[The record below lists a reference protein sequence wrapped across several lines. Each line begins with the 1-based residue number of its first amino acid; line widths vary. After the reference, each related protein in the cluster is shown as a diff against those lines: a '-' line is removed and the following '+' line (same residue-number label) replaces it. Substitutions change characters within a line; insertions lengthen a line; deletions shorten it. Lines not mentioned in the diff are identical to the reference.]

1 MLKKLFIQNYAIID
15 EVEIEL
21 SNGFSAITGET
32 GAGKSILMGA
42 LGLILGERADST
54 VLSQKEKKLVVEG
67 VFDLG
72 TDQRVHQFLLAQELE
87 SEQELVLR
95 REINPQGK
103 SRAFINDTPVN
114 LGQLQQISSLL
125 VDLHQQFDTLQL
137 GQEDFQR
144 EVLDALAGQFS
155 LVEEY
160 RFSYDKW
167 IQSKTILQAY
177 VDQKSSSDARAE
189 YNKFQWEE
197 LEAAAFRDGELE
209 ELEAELK
216 LLTHTEEVQQ
226 VFTRITSFL
235 TEGEEPALAQLKSFL
250 QSLAEFRGM
259 HQAFP
264 PLEDRLRSSYVEL
277 QDLSREFDK
286 LSSNFGGDPKRLEWV
301 SERLSIGYRLCKK
314 HQVTT
319 TAELL
324 AIHEDL
330 TKQLQQFLNFD
341 QLIVQQQKEVAATEK
356 KAVELAS
363 YISKGRE
370 KQIKGFEKRVHDLL
384 QRVGM
389 PSAKI
394 NVKLTADQLGSNG
407 SDAIEFLF
415 DANNSGQFHPL
426 RKVASGGEL
435 SRLMLCIKSLV
446 GDSLKFSTQIFDEID
461 TGIAGEA
468 ARQVGLLLKELSASR
483 QVICITHQPQIAG
496 KAHTHFFV
504 YKDKGSGPTGA
515 VRTFIRPL
523 NSDERVQTIAQM
535 IGGENPTPAALAN
548 ARELLS

>member
-1 MLKKLFIQNYAIID
+1 MLKRLFIQNYAIID

-21 SNGFSAITGET
+21 RNGFSAITGET

-42 LGLILGERADST
+42 LGLILGERADSS

-67 VFDLG
+67 VFD
-72 TDQRVHQFLLAQELE
+72 TDQRVHQFLLAHELE
-87 SEQELVLR
+87 NEQELVLR

-160 RFSYDKW
+160 RLSYDQW
-167 IQSKTILQAY
+167 VQAKTLLQAY

-197 LEAAAFRDGELE
+197 LEAAAFRTGELE

-250 QSLAEFRGM
+250 QSLAAFRDM
-259 HQAFP
+259 HEAFP

-301 SERLSIGYRLCKK
+301 SERLSLGYRLCKK

-324 AIHEDL
+324 AIHAEL
-330 TKQLQQFLNFD
+330 TTQLQQFLNID
-341 QLIVQQQKEVAATEK
+341 QMIVQQQKEVNASEK

-363 YISKGRE
+363 RISKGRE
-370 KQIKGFEKRVHDLL
+370 KQIKGFEKRVHELL

-394 NVKLTADQLGSNG
+394 KVQLTAEQLGPHG

-446 GDSLKFSTQIFDEID
+446 GDFLKFSTQIFDEID

-504 YKDKGSGPTGA
+504 YKGKGSDPSGA
-515 VRTFIRPL
+515 TRTFIRPL
-523 NSDERVQTIAQM
+523 NSEERVQTIAQM

>member
-1 MLKKLFIQNYAIID
+1 MLKRLFIQNYAIID

-42 LGLILGERADST
+42 LGLILGERADSS

-67 VFDLG
+67 AFDTG
-72 TDQRVHQFLLAQELE
+72 TDQRVHQFLLAHELE
-87 SEQELVLR
+87 NEQELVLR

-103 SRAFINDTPVN
+103 SRAFINDSPVN

-160 RFSYDKW
+160 RLSYDQW
-167 IQSKTILQAY
+167 VQARTLLQSY

-197 LEAAAFRDGELE
+197 LEGAAFRAGELE

-250 QSLAEFRGM
+250 QSLAEFRDM
-259 HQAFP
+259 HEAFP

-301 SERLSIGYRLCKK
+301 SERLSLGYRLCKK
-314 HQVTT
+314 H
-319 TAELL
+319 
-324 AIHEDL
+324 
-330 TKQLQQFLNFD
+330 
-341 QLIVQQQKEVAATEK
+341 
-356 KAVELAS
+356 
-363 YISKGRE
+363 
-370 KQIKGFEKRVHDLL
+370 
-384 QRVGM
+384 
-389 PSAKI
+389 
-394 NVKLTADQLGSNG
+394 
-407 SDAIEFLF
+407 
-415 DANNSGQFHPL
+415 
-426 RKVASGGEL
+426 
-435 SRLMLCIKSLV
+435 
-446 GDSLKFSTQIFDEID
+446 
-461 TGIAGEA
+461 
-468 ARQVGLLLKELSASR
+468 
-483 QVICITHQPQIAG
+483 
-496 KAHTHFFV
+496 
-504 YKDKGSGPTGA
+504 
-515 VRTFIRPL
+515 
-523 NSDERVQTIAQM
+523 
-535 IGGENPTPAALAN
+535 
-548 ARELLS
+548 

>member
-1 MLKKLFIQNYAIID
+1 MLKRLFIQNYAIID

-42 LGLILGERADST
+42 LGLILGERADSS

-67 VFDLG
+67 VFDAG
-72 TDQRVHQFLLAQELE
+72 TDQRVHQFLLVHELE
-87 SEQELVLR
+87 NEQELVLR
-95 REINPQGK
+95 REINPRGK
-103 SRAFINDTPVN
+103 SRAFINDSPVN

-160 RFSYDKW
+160 RLSYDQW
-167 IQSKTILQAY
+167 VQARTLLQSY

-197 LEAAAFRDGELE
+197 LEAAAFRTGELE

-235 TEGEEPALAQLKSFL
+235 TEGEEPALAQVKSFL
-250 QSLAEFRGM
+250 QSLAEFRDM
-259 HQAFP
+259 HEAFP

-301 SERLSIGYRLCKK
+301 SERLSLGYRLCKK

-324 AIHEDL
+324 AIHEEL
-330 TKQLQQFLNFD
+330 ATQLQQFLNID
-341 QLIVQQQKEVAATEK
+341 QMIVQQQKEVNASEK

-363 YISKGRE
+363 RISKGRE
-370 KQIKGFEKRVHDLL
+370 KQIKGFEKRVHELL

-394 NVKLTADQLGSNG
+394 KVQLTAEQLGPHG

-504 YKDKGSGPTGA
+504 YKGKGSDPSGA
-515 VRTFIRPL
+515 TRTFIRPL
-523 NSDERVQTIAQM
+523 NSEERVQTIAQM

>member
-67 VFDLG
+67 VFDPG
-72 TDQRVHQFLLAQELE
+72 TDQRVHQFLLAHELE
-87 SEQELVLR
+87 NEQELVLR

-114 LGQLQQISSLL
+114 LGQLQLISSLL

-160 RFSYDKW
+160 RLSYDQW
-167 IQSKTILQAY
+167 VQAKTLLQAY

-197 LEAAAFRDGELE
+197 LEAAAFRAGELE

-250 QSLAEFRGM
+250 QSLAEFRDM
-259 HQAFP
+259 HEAFP

-301 SERLSIGYRLCKK
+301 SERLSLGYRLCKK

-319 TAELL
+319 TAELF

-330 TKQLQQFLNFD
+330 TKQLQQFLNID

-363 YISKGRE
+363 RISKGRE
-370 KQIKGFEKRVHDLL
+370 KQLKGFEKRVHELL

-394 NVKLTADQLGSNG
+394 KVQLTAEQLGPHG

-504 YKDKGSGPTGA
+504 FKGKGSDSSGA
-515 VRTFIRPL
+515 TRTSIRPL

>member
-1 MLKKLFIQNYAIID
+1 MLKRLFIQNYAIID

-42 LGLILGERADST
+42 LGLILGERADSS

-67 VFDLG
+67 VFDTG
-72 TDQRVHQFLLAQELE
+72 TDQRVHQFLLAHELE
-87 SEQELVLR
+87 NEQELVLR

-103 SRAFINDTPVN
+103 SRAFINDSPVN

-160 RFSYDKW
+160 RLSYDQW
-167 IQSKTILQAY
+167 VQARTLLQAY

-197 LEAAAFRDGELE
+197 LEAAAFRTGELE

-250 QSLAEFRGM
+250 QSLAEFRDM
-259 HQAFP
+259 HEAFP

-301 SERLSIGYRLCKK
+301 SERLSLGYRLCKK

-324 AIHEDL
+324 AIHEEL
-330 TKQLQQFLNFD
+330 ATQLQQFLNID
-341 QLIVQQQKEVAATEK
+341 QMIVQQQKEVNASEK

-363 YISKGRE
+363 RISKGRE
-370 KQIKGFEKRVHDLL
+370 KQIKGFEKRVHELL

-394 NVKLTADQLGSNG
+394 KVQLTAEQLGPHG

-504 YKDKGSGPTGA
+504 YKGKGSDPSGA
-515 VRTFIRPL
+515 TRTFIRPL
-523 NSDERVQTIAQM
+523 NSEERVQTIAQM

>member
-1 MLKKLFIQNYAIID
+1 MLKRLFIQNYAIID

-42 LGLILGERADST
+42 LGLILGERADSS

-67 VFDLG
+67 VFDTG
-72 TDQRVHQFLLAQELE
+72 TDQRVHQFLLAHELE
-87 SEQELVLR
+87 NEQELVLR

-160 RFSYDKW
+160 RLSYDQW
-167 IQSKTILQAY
+167 VQAKTLLQAY

-197 LEAAAFRDGELE
+197 LEAAAFRAGELE

-250 QSLAEFRGM
+250 QSLAEFRDM
-259 HQAFP
+259 HEAFP

-301 SERLSIGYRLCKK
+301 SERLSLGYRLCKK

-324 AIHEDL
+324 AIHEEL
-330 TKQLQQFLNFD
+330 ATQLQQFLNID
-341 QLIVQQQKEVAATEK
+341 QMIVQQQKEVAASEK

-363 YISKGRE
+363 RISKGRE
-370 KQIKGFEKRVHDLL
+370 KQIKGFEKRVHELL

-394 NVKLTADQLGSNG
+394 KVQLTAEQLGPHG

-483 QVICITHQPQIAG
+483 QVICITHQPQIAAKG
-496 KAHTHFFV
+496 QAHLYV
-504 YKDKGSGPTGA
+504 YKVQEGNTTHSH
-515 VRTFIRPL
+515 VRTL
-523 NSDERVQTIAQM
+523 DAAERVTHIALM
-535 IGGENPTPAALAN
+535 IGGDPPSKAALEHAN
-548 ARELLS
+548 ELLA

>member
-1 MLKKLFIQNYAIID
+1 MLKRLFIQNYAIID

-42 LGLILGERADST
+42 LGLILGERADSS

-67 VFDLG
+67 VFDTG
-72 TDQRVHQFLLAQELE
+72 TDQRVHQFLLAHELE
-87 SEQELVLR
+87 NEQELVLR

-160 RFSYDKW
+160 RLSYDQW
-167 IQSKTILQAY
+167 VQSKTLLQAY

-197 LEAAAFRDGELE
+197 LEAAAFRAGELE

-250 QSLAEFRGM
+250 QSLAEFRDM
-259 HQAFP
+259 HEAFP
-264 PLEDRLRSSYVEL
+264 SLEDRLRSSYVEL

-301 SERLSIGYRLCKK
+301 SERLSLGYRLCKK

-324 AIHEDL
+324 AIHEEL
-330 TKQLQQFLNFD
+330 ATQLQQFLNID
-341 QLIVQQQKEVAATEK
+341 QMIVQQQKEVAASEK

-363 YISKGRE
+363 RISKGRE
-370 KQIKGFEKRVHDLL
+370 KQIKGFEKRVHELL

-394 NVKLTADQLGSNG
+394 KVQLTAEQLGPHG

-504 YKDKGSGPTGA
+504 YKGKGTDPSGAT
-515 VRTFIRPL
+515 RTFIRPL
-523 NSDERVQTIAQM
+523 NSEERVQTIAQM

>member
-1 MLKKLFIQNYAIID
+1 MLKRLFIQNYAIID

-42 LGLILGERADST
+42 LGLILGERADSS

-67 VFDLG
+67 VFDAG
-72 TDQRVHQFLLAQELE
+72 TDQRVHQFLLVHELE
-87 SEQELVLR
+87 NEQELVLR
-95 REINPQGK
+95 REINPRGK
-103 SRAFINDTPVN
+103 SRAFINDSPVN

-160 RFSYDKW
+160 RLSYDQW
-167 IQSKTILQAY
+167 VQARTLLQSY

-197 LEAAAFRDGELE
+197 LEAAAFRTGELE

-250 QSLAEFRGM
+250 QSLAEFRDM
-259 HQAFP
+259 HEAFP

-301 SERLSIGYRLCKK
+301 SERLSLGYRLCKK

-324 AIHEDL
+324 AIHEEL
-330 TKQLQQFLNFD
+330 ATQLQQFLNID
-341 QLIVQQQKEVAATEK
+341 QMIVQQQKEVNASEK

-363 YISKGRE
+363 RISKGRE
-370 KQIKGFEKRVHDLL
+370 KQIKGFEKRVHELL

-394 NVKLTADQLGSNG
+394 KVQLTAEQLGPHG

-504 YKDKGSGPTGA
+504 YKGKGSDPSGA
-515 VRTFIRPL
+515 TRTFIRPL
-523 NSDERVQTIAQM
+523 NSEERVQTIAQM

>member
-1 MLKKLFIQNYAIID
+1 MLKRLFIQNYAIID

-21 SNGFSAITGET
+21 RNGFSAITGET

-42 LGLILGERADST
+42 LGLILGERADSS

-67 VFDLG
+67 VFD
-72 TDQRVHQFLLAQELE
+72 TDQRVHQFLLAHELE
-87 SEQELVLR
+87 NEQELVLR

-160 RFSYDKW
+160 RLSYDQW
-167 IQSKTILQAY
+167 VQAKTLLQAY

-197 LEAAAFRDGELE
+197 LEAAAFRTGELE

-216 LLTHTEEVQQ
+216 LLTHTEDVQQ

-250 QSLAEFRGM
+250 QSLAAFRDM
-259 HQAFP
+259 HEAFP

-301 SERLSIGYRLCKK
+301 SERLSLGYRLCKK

-324 AIHEDL
+324 AIHAEL
-330 TKQLQQFLNFD
+330 TTQLQQFLNID
-341 QLIVQQQKEVAATEK
+341 QMIVQQQKEVNASEK

-363 YISKGRE
+363 RISKGRE
-370 KQIKGFEKRVHDLL
+370 KQIKGFEKRVHELL

-394 NVKLTADQLGSNG
+394 KVQLTAEQLGPHG

-426 RKVASGGEL
+426 HKVASGGEL

-504 YKDKGSGPTGA
+504 YKGKGSNPSGA
-515 VRTFIRPL
+515 TRTFIRPL
-523 NSDERVQTIAQM
+523 NSEERVQTIAQM

>member
-1 MLKKLFIQNYAIID
+1 MLKRLFIQNYAIID

-42 LGLILGERADST
+42 LGLILGERADSS

-67 VFDLG
+67 AFDTG
-72 TDQRVHQFLLAQELE
+72 TDQRVHQFLLEHELE
-87 SEQELVLR
+87 NEQELVLR

-160 RFSYDKW
+160 RLSYDQW
-167 IQSKTILQAY
+167 VQARTLLQAY

-197 LEAAAFRDGELE
+197 LEAAAFRTGELE

-216 LLTHTEEVQQ
+216 LLMHTEEVQQ

-250 QSLAEFRGM
+250 QSLAEFRDM
-259 HQAFP
+259 HEAFP

-301 SERLSIGYRLCKK
+301 SERLSLGYRLCKK

-324 AIHEDL
+324 AIHEEL
-330 TKQLQQFLNFD
+330 ATQLQQFLNID
-341 QLIVQQQKEVAATEK
+341 QMIVQQQKEVNASEK

-363 YISKGRE
+363 RISKGRE
-370 KQIKGFEKRVHDLL
+370 KQIKGFEKRVHELL

-394 NVKLTADQLGSNG
+394 KVQLTAEQLGPHG

-504 YKDKGSGPTGA
+504 YKGKGSDPSGA
-515 VRTFIRPL
+515 TRTFIRPL
-523 NSDERVQTIAQM
+523 NSEERVQTIAQM

>member
-1 MLKKLFIQNYAIID
+1 MLKRLFIQNYAIID

-42 LGLILGERADST
+42 LGLILGERADSS

-67 VFDLG
+67 VFDTG
-72 TDQRVHQFLLAQELE
+72 TDQRVHQFLLAHELE
-87 SEQELVLR
+87 NEQELVLR

-160 RFSYDKW
+160 KLSYNQW
-167 IQSKTILQAY
+167 MQSQTTLQSY
-177 VDQKSSSDARAE
+177 VEQKVAADARAE

-197 LEAAAFRDGELE
+197 LEAAAFRTGELE

-216 LLTHTEEVQQ
+216 LLTHAEEVQQ

-250 QSLAEFRGM
+250 QSLAAFRDM
-259 HQAFP
+259 HEAFP

-286 LSSNFGGDPKRLEWV
+286 LSSQFGGDPKRLEWV
-301 SERLSIGYRLCKK
+301 SERLSLGYRLCKK
-314 HQVTT
+314 HHVTT

-324 AIHEDL
+324 VIHEDL
-330 TKQLQQFLNFD
+330 TKQLQQFLNID
-341 QLIVQQQKEVAATEK
+341 NLIVQQQKEVAAFEK

-363 YISKGRE
+363 RISKGRE
-370 KQIKGFEKRVHDLL
+370 KQIKGFEKRVHELL

-394 NVKLTADQLGSNG
+394 KVQLTAEQLGPHG

-504 YKDKGSGPTGA
+504 YKGKGSDPSGA
-515 VRTFIRPL
+515 TRTFIRPL
-523 NSDERVQTIAQM
+523 NSEERVQTIAQM

>member
-1 MLKKLFIQNYAIID
+1 MLKRLFIQNYAIID

-42 LGLILGERADST
+42 LGLILGERADSS

-67 VFDLG
+67 VFDTG
-72 TDQRVHQFLLAQELE
+72 TDQRVHQFLLAHELE
-87 SEQELVLR
+87 NEQELVLR

-103 SRAFINDTPVN
+103 SRAFINDSPVN

-160 RFSYDKW
+160 RLSYDQW
-167 IQSKTILQAY
+167 VQAKTLLQAY
-177 VDQKSSSDARAE
+177 MDQKSSSDARAE

-197 LEAAAFRDGELE
+197 LEAAAFRTGELE

-250 QSLAEFRGM
+250 QSLAEFRDM
-259 HQAFP
+259 HEAFP

-301 SERLSIGYRLCKK
+301 SERLSLGYRLCKK

-324 AIHEDL
+324 AIHEEL
-330 TKQLQQFLNFD
+330 ATQLQQFLNID
-341 QLIVQQQKEVAATEK
+341 QMIVQQQKEVNASEK

-363 YISKGRE
+363 RISKGRE
-370 KQIKGFEKRVHDLL
+370 KQIKGFEKRVHELL

-394 NVKLTADQLGSNG
+394 KVQLTAEQLGPHG

-504 YKDKGSGPTGA
+504 YKGKGSDPSGA
-515 VRTFIRPL
+515 TRTFIRPL
-523 NSDERVQTIAQM
+523 NSEERVQTIAQM

>member
-1 MLKKLFIQNYAIID
+1 MLKRLFIQNYAIID

-42 LGLILGERADST
+42 LGLILGERADSS

-67 VFDLG
+67 VFDAG
-72 TDQRVHQFLLAQELE
+72 TDQRVHQFLLVHELE
-87 SEQELVLR
+87 NEQELVLR

-103 SRAFINDTPVN
+103 SRAFINDSPVN

-160 RFSYDKW
+160 RLSYDQW
-167 IQSKTILQAY
+167 VQARTLLQSY

-197 LEAAAFRDGELE
+197 LEAAAFRTGELE

-235 TEGEEPALAQLKSFL
+235 TEGEEPALAQVKSFL
-250 QSLAEFRGM
+250 QSLAEFRDM
-259 HQAFP
+259 HEAFP

-301 SERLSIGYRLCKK
+301 SERLSLGYRLCKK

-324 AIHEDL
+324 AIHEEL
-330 TKQLQQFLNFD
+330 ATQLQQFLNID
-341 QLIVQQQKEVAATEK
+341 QMIVQQQKEVNASEK

-363 YISKGRE
+363 RISKGRE
-370 KQIKGFEKRVHDLL
+370 KQIKGFEKRVHELL

-394 NVKLTADQLGSNG
+394 KVQLTAEQLGPHG

-504 YKDKGSGPTGA
+504 YKGKGSDPSGA
-515 VRTFIRPL
+515 TRTFIRPL
-523 NSDERVQTIAQM
+523 NSEERVQTIAQM

>member
-1 MLKKLFIQNYAIID
+1 MLKRLFIQNYAIID

-42 LGLILGERADST
+42 LGLILGERADSS

-67 VFDLG
+67 VFDAG
-72 TDQRVHQFLLAQELE
+72 TDQRVHQFLLAHELE
-87 SEQELVLR
+87 NEQELVLR

-103 SRAFINDTPVN
+103 SRAFINDSPVN

-160 RFSYDKW
+160 RLSYDQW
-167 IQSKTILQAY
+167 VQAKTLLQAY

-197 LEAAAFRDGELE
+197 LEAAAFRTGELE

-250 QSLAEFRGM
+250 QSLAEFRDM
-259 HQAFP
+259 HEAFP

-301 SERLSIGYRLCKK
+301 SERLSLGYRLCKK

-324 AIHEDL
+324 AIHEEL
-330 TKQLQQFLNFD
+330 ATQLQQFLNID
-341 QLIVQQQKEVAATEK
+341 QMIVQQQKEVNASEK

-363 YISKGRE
+363 RISKGRE
-370 KQIKGFEKRVHDLL
+370 KQIKGFEKRVHELL

-394 NVKLTADQLGSNG
+394 KVQLTAEQLGPHG

-504 YKDKGSGPTGA
+504 YKGKGSDPSGA
-515 VRTFIRPL
+515 TRTFIRPL
-523 NSDERVQTIAQM
+523 NSEERVQTIAQM

>member
-1 MLKKLFIQNYAIID
+1 MLKRLFIQNYAIID

-42 LGLILGERADST
+42 LGLILGERADSS

-67 VFDLG
+67 VFDPG
-72 TDQRVHQFLLAQELE
+72 TDQRVHLFLLAHELE
-87 SEQELVLR
+87 NEQELVLR

-155 LVEEY
+155 IVEEY
-160 RFSYDKW
+160 RLSYDQW
-167 IQSKTILQAY
+167 VQAKTLLQAY

-197 LEAAAFRDGELE
+197 LEVAAFRAGELE

-250 QSLAEFRGM
+250 QSLAEFRDM
-259 HQAFP
+259 HEAFP

-301 SERLSIGYRLCKK
+301 SERLSLGYRLCKK

-324 AIHEDL
+324 AIHEEL
-330 TKQLQQFLNFD
+330 ATQLQQFLNID
-341 QLIVQQQKEVAATEK
+341 NLIIQQQKEVAASEK

-363 YISKGRE
+363 RISKGRE
-370 KQIKGFEKRVHDLL
+370 KQIKGFEKRVHELL

-394 NVKLTADQLGSNG
+394 KVQLTAGQLGPHG

-504 YKDKGSGPTGA
+504 YKGKGSDSSGA
-515 VRTFIRPL
+515 TRTSIRPL
-523 NSDERVQTIAQM
+523 NSEERVQTIAQM

>member
-1 MLKKLFIQNYAIID
+1 MLKRLFIQNYAIID

-42 LGLILGERADST
+42 LGLILGERADSS

-67 VFDLG
+67 VFDPG
-72 TDQRVHQFLLAQELE
+72 TDQRVHQFLLAHELE

-155 LVEEY
+155 IVEEY
-160 RFSYDKW
+160 RLSYDKW
-167 IQSKTILQAY
+167 VQSKTLLQAY

-197 LEAAAFRDGELE
+197 LEGAAFRAGELE

-250 QSLAEFRGM
+250 QSLAEFRDM
-259 HQAFP
+259 HEAFP
-264 PLEDRLRSSYVEL
+264 SLEDRLRSSYVEL

-286 LSSNFGGDPKRLEWV
+286 LFSNFGGDPKRLEWV
-301 SERLSIGYRLCKK
+301 SERLSLGYRLCKK

-324 AIHEDL
+324 AIHEEL
-330 TKQLQQFLNFD
+330 ATQLQQFLNID
-341 QLIVQQQKEVAATEK
+341 NLIIQQQKEVAASEK

-363 YISKGRE
+363 RISKGRE
-370 KQIKGFEKRVHDLL
+370 KQIKGFEKRVHELL

-394 NVKLTADQLGSNG
+394 KVQLTAEQLGPHG

-496 KAHTHFFV
+496 KAYTHFFV
-504 YKDKGSGPTGA
+504 YKGKGSDLSGA
-515 VRTFIRPL
+515 TRTFIRPL
-523 NSDERVQTIAQM
+523 NSEERVQTIAQM

>member
-1 MLKKLFIQNYAIID
+1 MLKRLFIQNYAIID

-42 LGLILGERADST
+42 LGLILGERADSS

-67 VFDLG
+67 VFDTG
-72 TDQRVHQFLLAQELE
+72 TDQRVHQFLLAHELE
-87 SEQELVLR
+87 NEQELVLR

-103 SRAFINDTPVN
+103 SRAFINDSPVN

-160 RFSYDKW
+160 RLSYDQW
-167 IQSKTILQAY
+167 VQARTLLQSY

-197 LEAAAFRDGELE
+197 LEAAAFRTGELE

-235 TEGEEPALAQLKSFL
+235 TEGEEPALAQVKSFL
-250 QSLAEFRGM
+250 QSLAEFRDM
-259 HQAFP
+259 HEAFP

-301 SERLSIGYRLCKK
+301 SERLSLGYRLCKK

-324 AIHEDL
+324 AIHEEL
-330 TKQLQQFLNFD
+330 ATQLQQFLNID
-341 QLIVQQQKEVAATEK
+341 QMIVQQQKEVNASEK

-363 YISKGRE
+363 RISKGRE
-370 KQIKGFEKRVHDLL
+370 KQIKGFEKRVHELL

-394 NVKLTADQLGSNG
+394 KVQLTAEQLGPHG

-504 YKDKGSGPTGA
+504 YKGKGSDPSGA
-515 VRTFIRPL
+515 TRTFIRPL
-523 NSDERVQTIAQM
+523 NSEERVQTIAQM

>member
-1 MLKKLFIQNYAIID
+1 MLKRLFIQNYAIID

-42 LGLILGERADST
+42 LGLILGERADSS

-67 VFDLG
+67 VFDPG
-72 TDQRVHQFLLAQELE
+72 ADQRVHQFLLAHELE

-155 LVEEY
+155 IVEEY
-160 RFSYDKW
+160 RLSYDKW
-167 IQSKTILQAY
+167 VQSKTLLQAY

-197 LEAAAFRDGELE
+197 LEGAAFRAGELE

-250 QSLAEFRGM
+250 QSLAEFRDM
-259 HQAFP
+259 HEAFP
-264 PLEDRLRSSYVEL
+264 SLEDRLRSSYVEL

-286 LSSNFGGDPKRLEWV
+286 LFSNFGGDPKRLEWV
-301 SERLSIGYRLCKK
+301 SERLSLGYRLCKK

-324 AIHEDL
+324 AIHEEL
-330 TKQLQQFLNFD
+330 ATQLQQFLNID
-341 QLIVQQQKEVAATEK
+341 NLIIQQQKEVAASEK

-363 YISKGRE
+363 RISKGRE
-370 KQIKGFEKRVHDLL
+370 KQIKGFEKRVHELL

-394 NVKLTADQLGSNG
+394 KVQLTAEQLGPHG

-496 KAHTHFFV
+496 KAYTHFFV
-504 YKDKGSGPTGA
+504 YKGKGSDLSGA
-515 VRTFIRPL
+515 TRTFIRPL
-523 NSDERVQTIAQM
+523 NSEERVQTIAQM

>member
-1 MLKKLFIQNYAIID
+1 MLKRLFIQNYAIID

-42 LGLILGERADST
+42 LGLILGERADSS

-67 VFDLG
+67 VFDTG
-72 TDQRVHQFLLAQELE
+72 TDQRVHQFLLAHELE
-87 SEQELVLR
+87 NEQELVLR

-103 SRAFINDTPVN
+103 SRAFINDSPVN

-160 RFSYDKW
+160 RLSYDQW
-167 IQSKTILQAY
+167 VQARTLLQSY

-197 LEAAAFRDGELE
+197 LEAAAFRTGELE

-250 QSLAEFRGM
+250 QSLAEFRDM
-259 HQAFP
+259 HEAFP

-301 SERLSIGYRLCKK
+301 SERLSLGYRLCKK

-324 AIHEDL
+324 AIHEEL
-330 TKQLQQFLNFD
+330 ATQLQQFLNID
-341 QLIVQQQKEVAATEK
+341 QMIVQQQKEVNASEK

-363 YISKGRE
+363 RISKGRE
-370 KQIKGFEKRVHDLL
+370 KQIKGFEKRVHELL

-394 NVKLTADQLGSNG
+394 KVQLTAEQLGPHG

-504 YKDKGSGPTGA
+504 YKGKGSDPSGA
-515 VRTFIRPL
+515 TRTFIRPL
-523 NSDERVQTIAQM
+523 NSEERVQTIAQM

>member
-1 MLKKLFIQNYAIID
+1 MLKRLFIQNYAIID

-42 LGLILGERADST
+42 LGLILGERADSS

-67 VFDLG
+67 VFDAG
-72 TDQRVHQFLLAQELE
+72 TDQRVHQFLLVHELE
-87 SEQELVLR
+87 NEQELVLR
-95 REINPQGK
+95 REINPRGK
-103 SRAFINDTPVN
+103 SRAFINDSPVN

-160 RFSYDKW
+160 RLSYDQW
-167 IQSKTILQAY
+167 VQARTLLQSY

-197 LEAAAFRDGELE
+197 LEAAAFRTGELE

-235 TEGEEPALAQLKSFL
+235 TEGEEPALAQVKSFL
-250 QSLAEFRGM
+250 QSLAEFRDM
-259 HQAFP
+259 HEAFP

-301 SERLSIGYRLCKK
+301 SERLSLGYRLCKK

-324 AIHEDL
+324 AIHEEL
-330 TKQLQQFLNFD
+330 ATQLQQFLNID
-341 QLIVQQQKEVAATEK
+341 NLIIQQQKEVAASEK

-363 YISKGRE
+363 RISKGRE
-370 KQIKGFEKRVHDLL
+370 KQIKGFEKRVHELL

-394 NVKLTADQLGSNG
+394 KVQLTAEQLGPHG

-504 YKDKGSGPTGA
+504 YKGKGSDPSGA
-515 VRTFIRPL
+515 TRTFIRPL
-523 NSDERVQTIAQM
+523 NSEERVQTIAQM

>member
-1 MLKKLFIQNYAIID
+1 MLKRLFIQNYAIID

-42 LGLILGERADST
+42 LGLILGERADSS

-67 VFDLG
+67 VFDTG
-72 TDQRVHQFLLAQELE
+72 TDQRVHQFLLAHELE
-87 SEQELVLR
+87 NEQELVLR

-103 SRAFINDTPVN
+103 SRAFINDSPVN

-160 RFSYDKW
+160 RLSYDQW
-167 IQSKTILQAY
+167 VQARTLLQSY

-197 LEAAAFRDGELE
+197 LEAAAFRTGELE

-235 TEGEEPALAQLKSFL
+235 TEGEEPALAQVKSFL
-250 QSLAEFRGM
+250 QSLAEFRDM
-259 HQAFP
+259 HEAFP

-301 SERLSIGYRLCKK
+301 SERLSLGYRLCKK

-324 AIHEDL
+324 AIHEEL
-330 TKQLQQFLNFD
+330 ATQLQQFLNID
-341 QLIVQQQKEVAATEK
+341 QMIVQQQKEVNASEK

-363 YISKGRE
+363 RISKGRE
-370 KQIKGFEKRVHDLL
+370 KQIKGFEKRVHELL

-394 NVKLTADQLGSNG
+394 KVQLTAEQLGPHG

-504 YKDKGSGPTGA
+504 YKGKGSDPSGA
-515 VRTFIRPL
+515 TRTFIRPL
-523 NSDERVQTIAQM
+523 NSEERVQTIAQM
-535 IGGENPTPAALAN
+535 IGGENPPPAALAN

>member
-1 MLKKLFIQNYAIID
+1 MLKRLFIQNYAIID

-42 LGLILGERADST
+42 LGLILGERADSS

-67 VFDLG
+67 VFDPG
-72 TDQRVHQFLLAQELE
+72 ADQRVHQFLLAHELE

-155 LVEEY
+155 IVEEY
-160 RFSYDKW
+160 RLSYDKW
-167 IQSKTILQAY
+167 VQSKTLLQAY

-197 LEAAAFRDGELE
+197 LEGAAFRAGELE

-250 QSLAEFRGM
+250 QSLAEFRDM
-259 HQAFP
+259 HEAFP
-264 PLEDRLRSSYVEL
+264 SLEDRLRSSYVEL

-301 SERLSIGYRLCKK
+301 SERLSLGYRLCKK

-324 AIHEDL
+324 AIHEEL
-330 TKQLQQFLNFD
+330 ATQLQQFLNID
-341 QLIVQQQKEVAATEK
+341 NLIIQQQKEVAASEK

-363 YISKGRE
+363 RISKGRE
-370 KQIKGFEKRVHDLL
+370 KQIKGFEKRVHELL

-394 NVKLTADQLGSNG
+394 KVQLTAEQLGPHG

-496 KAHTHFFV
+496 KAYTHFFV
-504 YKDKGSGPTGA
+504 YKGKGSDLSGA
-515 VRTFIRPL
+515 TRTFIRPL
-523 NSDERVQTIAQM
+523 NSEERVQTIAQM

>member
-1 MLKKLFIQNYAIID
+1 MLKRLFIQNYAIID

-42 LGLILGERADST
+42 LGLILGERADSS

-67 VFDLG
+67 VFDPG
-72 TDQRVHQFLLAQELE
+72 TDQRVHQFLLAHELE

-155 LVEEY
+155 IVEEY
-160 RFSYDKW
+160 RLSYDKW
-167 IQSKTILQAY
+167 VQSKTLLQAY

-197 LEAAAFRDGELE
+197 LEVAAFRAGELE

-250 QSLAEFRGM
+250 QSLAEFRDM
-259 HQAFP
+259 HEAFP
-264 PLEDRLRSSYVEL
+264 SLEDRLRSSYVEL

-286 LSSNFGGDPKRLEWV
+286 LFSNFGGDPKRLEWV
-301 SERLSIGYRLCKK
+301 SERLSLGYRLCKK

-324 AIHEDL
+324 AIHEEL
-330 TKQLQQFLNFD
+330 ATQLQQFLNID
-341 QLIVQQQKEVAATEK
+341 NLIIQQQKEVAASEK

-363 YISKGRE
+363 RISKGRE
-370 KQIKGFEKRVHDLL
+370 KQIKGFEKRVHELL

-394 NVKLTADQLGSNG
+394 KVQLTAEQLGPHG

-496 KAHTHFFV
+496 KAYTHFFV
-504 YKDKGSGPTGA
+504 YKGKGSDLSGA
-515 VRTFIRPL
+515 TRTFIRPL
-523 NSDERVQTIAQM
+523 NSEERVQTIAQM

>member
-1 MLKKLFIQNYAIID
+1 MLKRLFIQNYAIID

-42 LGLILGERADST
+42 LGLILGERADSS

-67 VFDLG
+67 VFDPG
-72 TDQRVHQFLLAQELE
+72 TDQRVHQFLLAHELE
-87 SEQELVLR
+87 NEQELVLR

-155 LVEEY
+155 IVEEY
-160 RFSYDKW
+160 RLSYDQW
-167 IQSKTILQAY
+167 VQAKTLLQAY

-197 LEAAAFRDGELE
+197 LEAAAFRAGELE

-250 QSLAEFRGM
+250 QSLAEFRDM
-259 HQAFP
+259 HEAFP

-301 SERLSIGYRLCKK
+301 SERLSLGYRLCKK

-324 AIHEDL
+324 AIHEEL
-330 TKQLQQFLNFD
+330 ATQLQQFLNID
-341 QLIVQQQKEVAATEK
+341 NLIIQQQKEVAASEK

-363 YISKGRE
+363 RISKGRE
-370 KQIKGFEKRVHDLL
+370 KQIKGFEKRVHELL

-394 NVKLTADQLGSNG
+394 KVQLTAGQLGPHG

-504 YKDKGSGPTGA
+504 YKGKGSDSSGA
-515 VRTFIRPL
+515 TRTSIRPL
-523 NSDERVQTIAQM
+523 NSEERVQTIAQM

>member
-1 MLKKLFIQNYAIID
+1 MLKRLFIQNYAIID

-42 LGLILGERADST
+42 LGLILGERADSS

-67 VFDLG
+67 VFDPG
-72 TDQRVHQFLLAQELE
+72 TDQRVHQFLLAHELE

-155 LVEEY
+155 IVEEY
-160 RFSYDKW
+160 RLSYDKW
-167 IQSKTILQAY
+167 VQSKTLLQAY

-197 LEAAAFRDGELE
+197 LEGAAFRAGELE

-250 QSLAEFRGM
+250 QSLAEFRDM
-259 HQAFP
+259 HEAFP
-264 PLEDRLRSSYVEL
+264 SLEDRLRSSYVEL

-301 SERLSIGYRLCKK
+301 SERLSLGYRLCKK

-324 AIHEDL
+324 AIHEEL
-330 TKQLQQFLNFD
+330 ATQLQQFLNID
-341 QLIVQQQKEVAATEK
+341 NLIIQQQKEVAASEK

-363 YISKGRE
+363 RISKGRE
-370 KQIKGFEKRVHDLL
+370 KQIKGFEKRVHELL

-394 NVKLTADQLGSNG
+394 KVQLTAEQLGPHG

-496 KAHTHFFV
+496 KAYTHFFV
-504 YKDKGSGPTGA
+504 YKGKGSDLSGA
-515 VRTFIRPL
+515 TRTFIRPL
-523 NSDERVQTIAQM
+523 NSEERVQTIAQM

>member
-1 MLKKLFIQNYAIID
+1 MLKRLFIQNYAIID

-21 SNGFSAITGET
+21 RNGFSAITGET

-42 LGLILGERADST
+42 LGLILGERADSS

-67 VFDLG
+67 VFD
-72 TDQRVHQFLLAQELE
+72 TDQRVHQFLLAHELE
-87 SEQELVLR
+87 NEQELVLR

-160 RFSYDKW
+160 RLSYDQW
-167 IQSKTILQAY
+167 VQAKTLLQAY

-197 LEAAAFRDGELE
+197 LEAAAFRTGELE

-216 LLTHTEEVQQ
+216 LLTHTEDVQQ

-250 QSLAEFRGM
+250 QSLAAFRDM
-259 HQAFP
+259 HEAFP

-301 SERLSIGYRLCKK
+301 SERLSLGYRLCKK

-324 AIHEDL
+324 AIHAEL
-330 TKQLQQFLNFD
+330 TTQLQQFLNID
-341 QLIVQQQKEVAATEK
+341 QMIVQQQKEVNAFEK

-363 YISKGRE
+363 RISKGRE
-370 KQIKGFEKRVHDLL
+370 KQIKGFEKRVHELL

-394 NVKLTADQLGSNG
+394 KVQLTAEQLGPHG

-426 RKVASGGEL
+426 HKVASGGEL

-504 YKDKGSGPTGA
+504 YKGKGSNPSGA
-515 VRTFIRPL
+515 TRTFIRPL
-523 NSDERVQTIAQM
+523 NSEERVQTIAQM